1 VAAAEE
7 FYQEMIMYTVVLRY
21 IMFLRAA
28 AATMAAGEKRERELS
43 RFPIRVVV
51 QREEKE
57 DRHETLVKRK
67 VQ

>member
-1 VAAAEE
+1 
-7 FYQEMIMYTVVLRY
+7 MYTVVLRY

-43 RFPIRVVV
+43 RFPIRVVM

-57 DRHETLVKRK
+57 DRHETHMKRK